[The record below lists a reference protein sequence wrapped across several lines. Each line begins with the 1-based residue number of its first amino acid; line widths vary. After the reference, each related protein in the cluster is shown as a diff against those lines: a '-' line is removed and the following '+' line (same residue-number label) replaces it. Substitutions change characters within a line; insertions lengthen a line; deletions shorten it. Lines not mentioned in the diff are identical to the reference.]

1 MVRVAV
7 SLEQL
12 GLRTPGGIATYEREL
27 WRALCER
34 DDATNFV
41 AVTARSTP
49 DLLPGDIR
57 RSPLPSSLLIRAWG
71 HRAVGLPS
79 SDVVHAGSIAGP
91 LATSARS
98 SVMLHDLL
106 WRRLPSTF
114 TPRGV
119 TFHEERWQ
127 RFRRSASLIMVTN
140 ELLRDEVLADGVSAD
155 RVYVAPLG
163 HRALSPDVPA
173 ALALLETHGVVGN
186 FTLTVG
192 SIEPRKNHARLIAA
206 HAAARAR
213 DGELGPL
220 VIVGP
225 RGWGD
230 VDLSGGTWLGSV
242 DAGTLGGL
250 YELARVVAYVPLAEG
265 WGLPVI
271 EALSAGRPVAA
282 SQSTPSAI
290 GRVDV
295 ALSDPLDGE
304 SIAAAL
310 LTALRRDDSSS
321 AQEVRRD
328 SVRALSW
335 AACAGRH
342 VEVWNCA

>member
-1 MVRVAV
+1 MRVAV

-12 GLRTPGGIATYEREL
+12 GLHTPGGIATYEREL
-27 WRALCER
+27 WRALCAR
-34 DDATNFV
+34 DDATDFV
-41 AVTARSTP
+41 AVTSRSTP
-49 DLLPGDIR
+49 DELPGDIR
-57 RSPLPSSLLIRAWG
+57 RSFLPSSLLIRAWG
-71 HRAVGLPS
+71 HVAVALPS
-79 SDVVHAGSIAGP
+79 CDVVHAGSVAGP
-91 LATSARS
+91 LTTSTRS

-106 WRRLPSTF
+106 WRRLPDTF

-127 RFRRSASLIMVTN
+127 RFRRSTSQIMVTN
-140 ELLRDEVLADGVSAD
+140 ELLREELLADGVSAD
-155 RVYVAPLG
+155 RVHVAPLG

-173 ALALLETHGVVGN
+173 ALALLETLGVVGN
-186 FTLTVG
+186 FTLAVG

-206 HAAARAR
+206 HAAARAH
-213 DGELGPL
+213 DDELGPL

-230 VDLSGGTWLGSV
+230 VDLTGATWLGSV
-242 DAGTLGGL
+242 DAATLGGL

-282 SQSTPSAI
+282 SRSTPSAV
-290 GRVDV
+290 GRADV
-295 ALSDPLDGE
+295 ALCDPRDIE
-304 SIAAAL
+304 SIATSLLAAR
-310 LTALRRDDSSS
+310 ARDDSSS

-328 SVRALSW
+328 SVAELSW
-335 AACAGRH
+335 AACAARH